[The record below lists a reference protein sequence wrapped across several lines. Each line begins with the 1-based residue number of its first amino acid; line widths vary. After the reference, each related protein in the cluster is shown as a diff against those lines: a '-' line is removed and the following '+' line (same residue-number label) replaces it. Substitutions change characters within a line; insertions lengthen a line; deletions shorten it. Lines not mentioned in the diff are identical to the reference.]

1 MNYNVH
7 LYDTANVCI
16 LEYHAGGNR
25 SMAENYR
32 DEVIADYML
41 CSPPNIQKPIVSMKF
56 ENEASFT
63 YTITLTQVPEKK
75 AKKGK
80 KDV

>member
-1 MNYNVH
+1 MNYNVQ

-32 DEVIADYML
+32 DEVIANYML
-41 CSPPNIQKPIVSMKF
+41 CSPPTIEKPITAIKF
-56 ENEASFT
+56 DSETSLT
-63 YTITLTQVPEKK
+63 YKITLTRRADNK
-75 AKKGK
+75 KKGK
-80 KDV
+80 TK